1 MHSKTH
7 SLLRQAKKIIE
18 KHDAIE
24 QAVGGKFNIFT
35 LLDRER
41 DEVKTHSLFIYDFI
55 NPHGSHA
62 QGDRYLRLFAE
73 KVLKIDSFEP
83 TNLRIKREDPTDENR
98 RIDFT
103 IQNNDY
109 FIAIEMKIDA
119 PDQPK
124 QLVDYKK
131 QIQKSKKEAKLYY
144 LTLDGKEANE
154 TSTHDKGK
162 PVDYERISFAMD
174 IREWIEACIAHS
186 ATLPMIRETLVQYA
200 KLLRKLTH
208 QNEVTM
214 DTELIDLLLTDGN
227 LATAE
232 KIKNALPDAR
242 AQLELRFWR
251 KLETQLRKKVKKY
264 GFEMR
269 EFTDDKLIDKLKGRK
284 KYGDSFVEFYH
295 PRQYRGGNYFNFAV
309 AVDGYASQLY
319 IVYLPAD
326 KNWEYLSD
334 NDCEKSLKAL
344 KKPLKNEHY
353 EYFGQKR
360 DFYGDGLLKLI
371 DPTQCDTMVQE
382 TLEEVIPFLKLFQ
395 ERIDAYFH
403 TMNPTNG

>member
-186 ATLPMIRETLVQYA
+186 ATLPTIRETLVQYA

-295 PRQYRGGNYFNFAV
+295 PRQDRGGNYFNFAV

-334 NDCEKSLKAL
+334 NDREKSLKAL
-344 KKPLKNEHY
+344 GNPLKNEHY